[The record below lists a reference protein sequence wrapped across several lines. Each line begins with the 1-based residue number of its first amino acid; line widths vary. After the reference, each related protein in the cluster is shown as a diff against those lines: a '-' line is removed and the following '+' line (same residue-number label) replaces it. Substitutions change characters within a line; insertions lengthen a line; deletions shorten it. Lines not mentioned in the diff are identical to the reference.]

1 MTRIFHIVNS
11 VKMVIELIKIIDSD
25 FFARVISRG
34 LILRIED
41 FMKLL
46 RIYNNSQI
54 SNRSLKKELKK
65 KLNNLDNEFSKSLKI
80 QRDKYS
86 GHIQDLSFKDRINL
100 WQGINKDKIFY
111 FYDEIINIYKLLE
124 YEKEYIKL
132 EESKFIIETE
142 MLKNINM
149 VVFNHN
155 IENKPYMS
163 NDILSMTR
171 GGCGAI
177 IPCHPIQDKMATI
190 KAIELMIN
198 FEIDL
203 FLALVSDEN
212 YSLLLKTLIIT
223 DLISYIDNIN
233 HRKKSQDIGITYLFE
248 KDIFPLVSF
257 SFSIVKPSK
266 SFLLKRSSLIKAH
279 SPSKVPLSIIVYFI
293 ENYKLTSIK
302 EIRNIRNKIG
312 AHIDNNITEIKEFC
326 ESKNFEI
333 VIKIYR
339 DFKNLIKKV
348 CHSELY
354 LHMFAIEPS
363 LINGITAMD
372 SDGYKDNTFFGK
384 PIIKEY
390 DESRDLFKNDCLKYK
405 EYIDSI
411 VDEEVFN
418 SSRSFFYETFMNSD
432 IQEKLKYENYEL
444 KIKKIHR
451 YFIESLNSDK
461 NDLNTKKIMLRIMES
476 CSSGSPKE
484 LVYILLETYELNKEH
499 LLIEYTKCFS
509 SIGSYHMFDEV
520 YKILVNN
527 ISSFD
532 CYIRFLSIS
541 ALLNIDINS
550 RGIDCVNKKLKVNKN
565 KYVEIIHSSLNQ
577 LNPFCKVVLSI
588 LLMSQLK
595 FPFENS
601 YLKFFKEIYYEFFQI
616 IFILGLSFLNI
627 NFTDEEFDN
636 IEESN
641 AQHFFTKSL
650 LIIAEK
656 LEDEKLSNFIY
667 GVISENELKINAKYT
682 PFLEHRAYCHYKL
695 GNIDESIRIYEYLA
709 DTNPDYVE
717 FSLTL
722 IDYLYEKNEMKKI
735 QELVYLIEE
744 RYSLSEEKLKR
755 FEELKNKL
763 VNS

>member
-1 MTRIFHIVNS
+1 MTRIFHIVSS
-11 VKMVIELIKIIDSD
+11 VKMVIELIKVIDSD

-41 FMKLL
+41 FIKLL

-54 SNRSLKKELKK
+54 SNKSLKKELKR
-65 KLNNLDNEFSKSLKI
+65 KLNKLDKEFFESLKV
-80 QRDKYS
+80 QRDKYG

-100 WQGINKDKIFY
+100 WQGINKDKIFF
-111 FYDEIINIYKLLE
+111 FYNEIINIYELLK
-124 YEKEYIKL
+124 YEKEYVEVK
-132 EESKFIIETE
+132 ENQFIIEE
-142 MLKNINM
+142 KNLENIK
-149 VVFNHN
+149 VVVSKHN

-163 NDILSMTR
+163 NDILSITR
-171 GGCGAI
+171 GCSGL

-203 FLALVSDEN
+203 FFALVSDEN

-233 HRKKSQDIGITYLFE
+233 HKKKSQDIGITYLFE
-248 KDIFPLVSF
+248 KDIFPLISF

-266 SFLLKRSSLIKAH
+266 SFLLKRSSLIKVY
-279 SPSKVPLSIIVYFI
+279 SQSKVPLSIIVNFI
-293 ENYKLTSIK
+293 ENYKLTSVK

-333 VIKIYR
+333 VIKIYS

-390 DESRDLFKNDCLKYK
+390 DEIRYLFKNDCLKYK

-411 VDEEVFN
+411 VDEETFE

-432 IQEKLKYENYEL
+432 IQEQLKYENYEL
-444 KIKKIHR
+444 KIRKLHS

-461 NDLNTKKIMLRIMES
+461 NDLNTKKIILRIMKN

-484 LVYILLETYELNKEH
+484 LVYILLETYELNKEY
-499 LLIEYTKCFS
+499 LLNEYIKCFS

-527 ISSFD
+527 ISSSD

-550 RGIDCVNKKLKVNKN
+550 RGIDCINKKLKINKN

-595 FPFENS
+595 LPFENL
-601 YLKFFKEIYYEFFQI
+601 YLKFFKETYYDFFQM
-616 IFILGLSFLNI
+616 IFILGLSSLNI
-627 NFTDEEFDN
+627 NFTDEEFNN

-641 AQHFFTKSL
+641 AKYFFTKSL

-667 GVISENELKINAKYT
+667 GVIVGNELKINAKYT
-682 PFLEHRAYCHYKL
+682 PFLEHQAYCHYKL

-722 IDYLYEKNEMKKI
+722 IDYLHEKNEMKKI
-735 QELVYLIEE
+735 QELIYLIEE
-744 RYSLSEEKLKR
+744 RYLLSEENLKR
-755 FEELKNKL
+755 FKQLKNKF
-763 VNS
+763 VK